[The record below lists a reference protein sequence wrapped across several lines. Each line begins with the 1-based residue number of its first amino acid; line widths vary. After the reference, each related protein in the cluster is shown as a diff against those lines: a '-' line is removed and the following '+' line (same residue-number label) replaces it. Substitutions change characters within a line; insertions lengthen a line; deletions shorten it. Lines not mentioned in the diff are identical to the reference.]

1 MVLPSRWAV
10 VGMAASYGLAY
21 TVGVGIAWRRLRNR
35 LGGDL
40 DGGRVLRTYARLCLA
55 SVPGALAAGGLA
67 YVVLNALGGGA
78 MASLV
83 ALIGGGIVLLGIF
96 FVAAKKMRIEELNS
110 MVGMV
115 RGRLGR

>member
-1 MVLPSRWAV
+1 VILPAQWAV

-21 TVGVGIAWRRLRNR
+21 AVGVGIACRRLSSR

-40 DGGRVLRTYARLCLA
+40 DGARVVRTYARLCLA
-55 SVPGALAAGGLA
+55 AIPAAVVGGGVGFALLKALGDGAGGS
-67 YVVLNALGGGA
+67 V
-78 MASLV
+78 V
-83 ALIGGGIVLLGIF
+83 ALVCGSVVLLGVF
-96 FVAAKKMRIEELNS
+96 FVAAKKMRIEELNG